1 MKKVIIIL
9 CLVFLAICVLL
20 AVLAPD
26 FLSMLII
33 GVMTATIAAGLAFG
47 LVPNLLYCDGFR
59 TGQDSIDL
67 SREVNADNVWTAVTS
82 VKPFFRQKRLDEMFD
97 TYMDMVR
104 DQE

>member
-26 FLSMLII
+26 FLSVLII

-47 LVPNLLYCDGFR
+47 LVPNLLYCDGFK

-67 SREVNADNVWTAVTS
+67 SREVNADNVWTARSEERRVG
-82 VKPFFRQKRLDEMFD
+82 KECRL
-97 TYMDMVR
+97 
-104 DQE
+104 